1 MIEKFG
7 LILVLASLF
16 GAAGVALAESP
27 SPFPKFQAKRLKP
40 PQAGSTKL
48 IQVQIDEVKKTA
60 PSTPTPD
67 QPNVSEVGAT
77 DGANWFWGAPLL
89 KDASAGPFRLE
100 QALKVLSSEV
110 GRAAIAAPRLQQMQQ
125 LAQSVGTEVLIA
137 TVGTEVSPA
146 LALAVIYVES
156 SGKADAI
163 SSAGAQGLMQLMP
176 ATAERFGVV
185 DALDV
190 SQNIKGGVAYL
201 DFLMRHFEGDP
212 LLVLAGYNAGE
223 NAVMKK
229 GGVPSYPET
238 RAYVP
243 KVLSAYSVA
252 KGLCITPPLLAS
264 DGCVFAALNK

>member
-7 LILVLASLF
+7 RSLVLASLL
-16 GAAGVALAESP
+16 GAAGIATAESP

-48 IQVQIDEVKKTA
+48 IQVQIDEADKA
-60 PSTPTPD
+60 DTPTSE
-67 QPNVSEVGAT
+67 PNPLSKGEARQV

-89 KDASAGPFRLE
+89 KDATPGPFRLE
-100 QALKVLSSEV
+100 QALNVLSSDI
-110 GRAAIAAPRLQQMQQ
+110 GRAEIAAPRLQQMQQ
-125 LAQSVGTEVLIA
+125 LAQSVGTDVLIA

-146 LALAVIYVES
+146 FALAVIYAES
-156 SGKADAI
+156 SGNAAAV
-163 SSAGAQGLMQLMP
+163 SSAGAHGLMQLMP

-185 DALDV
+185 DAFDA

-201 DFLMRHFEGDP
+201 DFLMRHFKGDP
-212 LLVLAGYNAGE
+212 LLVLAAYNAGE
-223 NAVMKK
+223 NAVTQN

-238 RAYVP
+238 RWYVP

-252 KGLCITPPLLAS
+252 RGLCITPPLLAS